1 MVSPDTQSSLG
12 LAKLMLRGPDATS
25 FIQGYVTCDLD
36 ALEKNVVM
44 PMACCNIKGRVL
56 ANGWMIRRIDAV
68 DIFVHASVAKALR
81 AHLKKYLVFAKCELE
96 PELAIGAPPLKPKRF
111 AIADEPASQAIPLL
125 RPFGWFLV
133 PAEDAADD
141 DLDKRCIDAGI
152 GIVSAPVAERF
163 LPQMLGLTDWDAV
176 SFTKGCYLGQE
187 VVARAQHRGAVKRR
201 LERFRWR
208 GALPVAGDATSPAGT
223 IIHAVSDAADA
234 NAGSALAV
242 TAASDAKLSGDGF
255 ELTPAPS

>member
-25 FIQGYVTCDLD
+25 FMQGYVTCDLD
-36 ALEKNVVM
+36 ALEKNVAM

-56 ANGWMIRRIDAV
+56 ANGWAAGRADAV
-68 DIFVHASVAKALR
+68 DIFVHASVADAL
-81 AHLKKYLVFAKCELE
+81 ADHLAKYLVFAKCSLTRQ
-96 PELAIGAPPLKPKRF
+96 PERF
-111 AIADEPASQAIPLL
+111 TIADDAVAEAIAL
-125 RPFGWFLV
+125 RPFGWFL
-133 PAEDAADD
+133 AAAGDTAGDD
-141 DLDKRCIDAGI
+141 FEERCIDAGI

-163 LPQMLGLTDWDAV
+163 LPQMLGLADMGAV

-201 LERFRWR
+201 LARFRWH
-208 GALPVAGDATSPAGT
+208 GALPAAGATTAPAGT
-223 IIHAVSDAADA
+223 IIHAVSNAPDADA
-234 NAGSALAV
+234 GWALAV